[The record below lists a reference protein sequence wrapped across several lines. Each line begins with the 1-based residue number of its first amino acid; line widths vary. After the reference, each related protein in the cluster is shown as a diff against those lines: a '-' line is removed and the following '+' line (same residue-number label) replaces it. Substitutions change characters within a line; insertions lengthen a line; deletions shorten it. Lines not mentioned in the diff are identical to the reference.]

1 MMSKITQA
9 LIVAVIM
16 LAVIAFGLF
25 SHTESLSNKA
35 AQLERDK
42 TELSEKVEVKQAT
55 INTMAYQ
62 QLTAA
67 KIDAQYVT
75 EMNNAKS
82 ELEAMERGVAN
93 GTIGLHINATCP
105 GVSNTSGASG
115 VGNAESPRLGN
126 TAERDYFTLRD
137 RIKTAT
143 SQISYLQ
150 DYIINTCQKPNPS
163 TTNSTNNK

>member
-1 MMSKITQA
+1 MSKITQA
-9 LIVAVIM
+9 LIVIVLV
-16 LAVIAFGLF
+16 LAGIAFGLY
-25 SHTESLSNKA
+25 SHMESLSNKA
-35 AQLERDK
+35 VQLERDK
-42 TELSEKVEVKQAT
+42 TELSGKVEVKQAT

-82 ELEAMERGVAN
+82 ELEKMEIGVAN
-93 GTIGLHINATCP
+93 GTIGLHINATC
-105 GVSNTSGASG
+105 SG
-115 VGNAESPRLGN
+115 VPGTSSASSVGDAESPRLGN

-143 SQISYLQ
+143 NQISYLQ
-150 DYIINTCQKPNPS
+150 DYINSSCRKQISS
-163 TTNSTNNK
+163 TTNSANNK

>member
-1 MMSKITQA
+1 MNKLTQG
-9 LIVAVIM
+9 LMVVVVV
-16 LAVIAFGLF
+16 LAVIAYGLF
-25 SHTESLSNKA
+25 SHSESLSNKA
-35 AQLERDK
+35 VQLERDK
-42 TELSEKVEVKQAT
+42 TELSGKVEVKQAT

-75 EMNNAKS
+75 ELNNAKS
-82 ELEAMERGVAN
+82 ELETMEHGVAN

-105 GVSNTSGASG
+105 GVSNTSGASSMG
-115 VGNAESPRLGN
+115 DAESPRLGN

-150 DYIINTCQKPNPS
+150 DYIISTCQKPALS

>member
-1 MMSKITQA
+1 MSNITRFLIIAIVMLSVA
-9 LIVAVIM
+9 LYV
-16 LAVIAFGLF
+16 LF
-25 SHTESLSNKA
+25 NHSE
-35 AQLERDK
+35 
-42 TELSEKVEVKQAT
+42 ELSAKSKELTSELSVKQKT
-55 INTMAYQ
+55 INTMAYL

-105 GVSNTSGASG
+105 GVSNTSSASSM
-115 VGNAESPRLGN
+115 GNAESPRLGN

-150 DYIINTCQKPNPS
+150 DYIISTCQKPSQS
-163 TTNSTNNK
+163 TTNSANNK

>member
-1 MMSKITQA
+1 
-9 LIVAVIM
+9 
-16 LAVIAFGLF
+16 
-25 SHTESLSNKA
+25 
-35 AQLERDK
+35 
-42 TELSEKVEVKQAT
+42 
-55 INTMAYQ
+55 MAYQ
-62 QLTAA
+62 QLTIA

-105 GVSNTSGASG
+105 GVSNTSSASSM
-115 VGNAESPRLGN
+115 GNAESPRLGD

-150 DYIINTCQKPNPS
+150 DYIISTCRKQISS
-163 TTNSTNNK
+163 TTNSANNK

>member
-1 MMSKITQA
+1 MSNITRFLIIAIVMLSVA
-9 LIVAVIM
+9 LYV
-16 LAVIAFGLF
+16 LF
-25 SHTESLSNKA
+25 NHSE
-35 AQLERDK
+35 
-42 TELSEKVEVKQAT
+42 ELSAKSKELTSELSVKQAT

-82 ELEAMERGVAN
+82 ELEAMERGVTN

-105 GVSNTSGASG
+105 GVSNTSGASSM
-115 VGNAESPRLGN
+115 GNAESPRLGN

-137 RIKTAT
+137 RIKKAT

-150 DYIINTCQKPNPS
+150 DYIISTCQKPALS

>member
-1 MMSKITQA
+1 MSKITQA

-16 LAVIAFGLF
+16 LAVIAFGLY

-42 TELSEKVEVKQAT
+42 TELSGKVEVKQAA

-82 ELEAMERGVAN
+82 ELEKMELGVAN

-105 GVSNTSGASG
+105 RVSGTSGASS
-115 VGNAESPRLGN
+115 VGDAESPRLGD
-126 TAERDYFTLRD
+126 TAERDYFTLRG

-143 SQISYLQ
+143 NQISYLQ
-150 DYIINTCQKPNPS
+150 DYIISTCQNPTPS
-163 TTNSTNNK
+163 TTNSANNK